1 VLTVSGLLLASARL
15 GFLFPADHVRRE
27 ENGWHRSHVVIR
39 RQLYIRVLGATPQ
52 PSRARHRP
60 RRHNIARGRCYMR
73 QGSASSIAREL
84 GKPSHGGRPLEEV
97 ARLCEE
103 YGRGS
108 RHPMEQDGACV
119 VNLFF
124 AAMPTLALTSDRYS
138 SCRQTV
144 ARTMAKA
151 ASAAPMEQA

>member
-1 VLTVSGLLLASARL
+1 
-15 GFLFPADHVRRE
+15 
-27 ENGWHRSHVVIR
+27 
-39 RQLYIRVLGATPQ
+39 
-52 PSRARHRP
+52 
-60 RRHNIARGRCYMR
+60 MR

-108 RHPMEQDGACV
+108 RHPMEQAGACV
-119 VNLFF
+119 DVNLFF
-124 AAMPTLALTSDRYS
+124 AAMPTLALTSNLYS

-151 ASAAPMEQA
+151 AGAVPMEQA